1 MTDSFARHYADHL
14 ATVSKHFD
22 TALNAAGFDQ
32 VALFAG
38 SHHVAFL
45 DDYEYPFKVNPQFKY
60 WLPLQHAHDSFIL
73 YTPGR
78 KPVLVY
84 YQPDDYWYLP
94 PQAPAGYWVEHFD
107 IRIIKQPDE
116 AKAAL
121 AISGKCAFIGEW
133 QDRFRD
139 WGFATANPDTLIQRL
154 HYVRAAKT
162 EYEISCMRNANVRSA
177 KAHRAA
183 EAAFRSGASEFEIHT
198 AYCKA
203 CGQTDDELPY
213 HAIIALNEHAAT
225 LHYQFWNTNKPAQ
238 HHAFLID
245 AGAQI
250 HGYASDVTRTYSAK
264 PDEFQALID
273 VLDTEQQ
280 QLAAKVRPGLDY
292 AALHLESHQVIAK
305 LLHDFGFVKLP
316 PAEIVANGISSVF
329 FPHGLGHLLGLQVH
343 DVGGRQ
349 AAAEGGE
356 IPRPAGHPY
365 LRTTRTLGENF
376 AVTIEPGLYFIPSL
390 LTTLKAGPQSRH
402 INWSKVDEFRKFG
415 GIRIEDNVV
424 ARTAGPENLTRDAF
438 RKLHH

>member
-1 MTDSFARHYADHL
+1 MTDSLARHYADHI
-14 ATVSKHFD
+14 AAVSRNFD
-22 TALNAAGFDQ
+22 IALRAAGYEQ

-60 WLPLQHAHDSFIL
+60 WLPLAHAHDSFIL

-94 PQAPAGYWVEHFD
+94 PEAPSGYWVEHFD

-121 AISGKCAFIGEW
+121 GVSDKCAFVGEW
-133 QDRFRD
+133 QDRFGE
-139 WGFATANPDTLIQRL
+139 WGFAATNPDPLIQRL
-154 HYVRAAKT
+154 HYARAAKT
-162 EYEISCMRNANVRSA
+162 EYEIGCMRVANARSA

-183 EAAFRSGASEFEIHT
+183 EQAFRAGASEFEIHT

-203 CGQTDDELPY
+203 CGQNDDDLPY

-225 LHYQFWNTNKPAQ
+225 LHYQFWNTTRPAQ

-250 HGYASDVTRTYSAK
+250 NGYASDVTRTYSAK

-273 VLDTEQQ
+273 ALDTAQQ
-280 QLAAKVRPGLDY
+280 KLAAKVRPGLDY
-292 AALHLESHQVIAK
+292 AALHLESHQVIAT
-305 LLHDFGFVKLP
+305 LLHDFEFVKLP
-316 PAEIVANGISSVF
+316 VTKIVADGISSAF

-349 AAAEGGE
+349 AAPEGGE
-356 IPRPAGHPY
+356 IPRPDGHPY
-365 LRTTRTLGENF
+365 LRTTRPLVEN
-376 AVTIEPGLYFIPSL
+376 AVVTIEPGLYFIPSL
-390 LTTLKAGPQSRH
+390 LAALKAGAH
-402 INWSKVDEFRKFG
+402 AAHVNWSKVDKFRKFG

-424 ARTAGPENLTRDAF
+424 ARPDGPENLTRDAF